1 MAKAK
6 INSAPDNVAQC
17 FTKEQFSQMLDTH
30 FENHPD
36 SDITYLA
43 ACTELA
49 EIHGLDQA
57 YVATLLDDR
66 ILSYIR
72 QDAQRAHYRSI
83 PAMTT
88 SKRAL
93 PV

>member
-1 MAKAK
+1 MAKTK
-6 INSAPDNVAQC
+6 TEPAPDNVAQC
-17 FTKEQFSQMLDTH
+17 FTKEQFSEMLDQH

-36 SDITYLA
+36 PDITYLV

-49 EIHGLDQA
+49 DLHGLDQA

-72 QDAQRAHYRSI
+72 LDAQKAHYRSI
-83 PAMTT
+83 PAMS
-88 SKRAL
+88 SKRGL